1 MSSKISSINHVAIIM
16 DGNGRWAKK
25 RLLNRIKGH
34 EKGINAVREIVTA
47 SRETGIKA
55 LTLYAFSTENWN
67 RPELEVMALMSL
79 LKNFLINERDV
90 LVEKEIRLQAIG
102 QIDKLPPKVKNELDI
117 TKDLTANN
125 DKMVLTLALSY
136 GSRNEITQAVK
147 NISAKISNGVLKVED
162 IDEDLISSELYTKE
176 IPDPDLIIRTS
187 GEVRLSNFLM
197 WQAAYSELFF
207 TKTLWPDFG
216 KEEYLKILNDFQTRE
231 RRFGK
236 V

>member
-1 MSSKISSINHVAIIM
+1 MSFNISSINHVAIIM

-47 SRETGIKA
+47 SREIGLKA

-67 RPELEVMALMSL
+67 RPEPEVMALMSL
-79 LKNFLINERDV
+79 LKNFLINERDE
-90 LVEKEIRLQAIG
+90 LDNKGIQLQAIG
-102 QIDKLPPKVKNELDI
+102 QIDKLPPKVRKELDI
-117 TKDLTANN
+117 TRDLTAKNN
-125 DKMVLTLALSY
+125 KMVLTLALSY
-136 GSRNEITQAVK
+136 GSRNEITQAVQS
-147 NISAKISNGVLKVED
+147 ISSKVSSGVLKV
-162 IDEDLISSELYTKE
+162 DEINEELISNELFTKD

-187 GEVRLSNFLM
+187 GELRLSNFLM

-207 TKTLWPDFG
+207 TKSLWPDFG
-216 KEEYLKILNDFQTRE
+216 KEEYLKILEDFQSRE

>member
-1 MSSKISSINHVAIIM
+1 M

-79 LKNFLINERDV
+79 LKNFLINERDD
-90 LVEKEIRLQAIG
+90 LVKKEIRLQAIG

-117 TKDLTANN
+117 TKDLTAKN

-147 NISAKISNGVLKVED
+147 NISSKISNGVLKVED

-187 GEVRLSNFLM
+187 GELRLSNFLM